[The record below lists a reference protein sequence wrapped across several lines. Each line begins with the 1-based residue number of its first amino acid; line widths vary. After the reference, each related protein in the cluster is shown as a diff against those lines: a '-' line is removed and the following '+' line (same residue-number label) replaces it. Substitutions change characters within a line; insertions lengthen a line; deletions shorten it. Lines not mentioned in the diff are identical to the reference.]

1 MRSSRQSDTAKLLSS
16 RGESSNRCDPSTVA
30 CQANYVNCVHILV
43 AATPLPSPA
52 ACRVLA
58 LIGFGNII

>member
-43 AATPLPSPA
+43 AATPPSPA
-52 ACRVLA
+52 ACRVPA
-58 LIGFGNII
+58 LIGFEIII